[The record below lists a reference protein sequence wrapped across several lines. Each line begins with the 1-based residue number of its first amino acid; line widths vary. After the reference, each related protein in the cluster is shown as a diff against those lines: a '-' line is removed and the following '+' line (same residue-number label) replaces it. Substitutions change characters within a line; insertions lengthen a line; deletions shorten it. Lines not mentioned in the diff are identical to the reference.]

1 VVDAIAPP
9 AGIQAVNTNSEAPTS
24 WHDLSWF
31 FIGVRGSFFIWVSLY
46 ETPCAYFSYYL
57 EQDFC
62 YFKPIFLNNKK

>member
-1 VVDAIAPP
+1 MVDAIAPP

-57 EQDFC
+57 EQLGLSFV
-62 YFKPIFLNNKK
+62 PNFLTKEI